1 MVPGH
6 LAVHKGSYSIVLS
19 YYDEEKKRHYKR
31 IGTGLAANEKNKS
44 KAEEMLLKARMNFF
58 IPQCIDDFK
67 SDMLFIDYLHTW
79 LQVVKIRVKPT
90 TFHGYECIVK
100 TKIIPFFKNSRLG
113 VDLL

>member
-44 KAEEMLLKARMNFF
+44 KAEEMLQNELLYSTVYRR
-58 IPQCIDDFK
+58 
-67 SDMLFIDYLHTW
+67 
-79 LQVVKIRVKPT
+79 LQIRYA
-90 TFHGYECIVK
+90 FC
-100 TKIIPFFKNSRLG
+100 
-113 VDLL
+113 